1 MVIVI
6 LDAPTAFRNRHQSRY
21 GSRYHGAGYR
31 LSLQVIF
38 NPTIF
43 LKKKKKIKILTGIE
57 TCLVSWVAGGGAL
70 PAFIPQLTGKEGEKP
85 RFALI
90 LFILY
95 L

>member
-1 MVIVI
+1 MEF
-6 LDAPTAFRNRHQSRY
+6 DRSR
-21 GSRYHGAGYR
+21 
-31 LSLQVIF
+31 LMNNITTLI
-38 NPTIF
+38 
-43 LKKKKKIKILTGIE
+43 KEKKIKILTGIE

-70 PAFIPQLTGKEGEKP
+70 PAFIIQLTSKEGEKP

>member
-1 MVIVI
+1 MYSYEVNYTYTIHFRSKTIHRTFTFVI
-6 LDAPTAFRNRHQSRY
+6 
-21 GSRYHGAGYR
+21 YHWK
-31 LSLQVIF
+31 SLKNIHYWLQ
-38 NPTIF
+38 
-43 LKKKKKIKILTGIE
+43 KKKKIKILTGIE

-70 PAFIPQLTGKEGEKP
+70 PAFIIQLTSKEGEKP

>member
-1 MVIVI
+1 M
-6 LDAPTAFRNRHQSRY
+6 
-21 GSRYHGAGYR
+21 GS
-31 LSLQVIF
+31 
-38 NPTIF
+38 
-43 LKKKKKIKILTGIE
+43 KKEKKIKILTGIE

>member
-1 MVIVI
+1 MLGV
-6 LDAPTAFRNRHQSRY
+6 L
-21 GSRYHGAGYR
+21 GSR
-31 LSLQVIF
+31 
-38 NPTIF
+38 
-43 LKKKKKIKILTGIE
+43 
-57 TCLVSWVAGGGAL
+57 GGGAL

>member
-1 MVIVI
+1 M
-6 LDAPTAFRNRHQSRY
+6 
-21 GSRYHGAGYR
+21 
-31 LSLQVIF
+31 
-38 NPTIF
+38 
-43 LKKKKKIKILTGIE
+43 TGIE

-70 PAFIPQLTGKEGEKP
+70 PAFITQLTGKEGEKP